1 MSEAPVLE
9 VKNLVKHYRG
19 KRQIGRRG
27 QLIRAVED
35 VSLTVGPGEVLGLV
49 GESGSGKSTVGKC
62 IARLTKPTSGRI
74 RLLGEDISELSRGQ
88 MRPRRRDIHMVFQD
102 PYSSLNPRM
111 TIGDIVAEPL
121 RQHGVARGVE
131 RRRLVGEMLEKAGL
145 REEMRSRYPHELSGG
160 QRQRVALARALVL
173 SPKFIVADEPVSAL
187 DVSVQAS
194 ILNLLLDLQKDM
206 GFSCLFITHDLSVVE
221 FISDRIAVMYLGRI
235 VETASREELF
245 RDPQHPYTQALL
257 AAAPAADPAKVR
269 MRDRIVLGGDLP
281 SQSVVVPGCSFHQ
294 RCPVAVERCR
304 ADVPGLA
311 GVTSATHEVACHLVT
326 PAGGPDIAHAVQYT
340 A

>member
-1 MSEAPVLE
+1 MTDGPVLE
-9 VKNLVKHYRG
+9 VNNLVKHYRG
-19 KRQIGRRG
+19 KGQIGRRG
-27 QLIRAVED
+27 RLVRAVED
-35 VSLTVGPGEVLGLV
+35 VTLTVGPGEVLGLV

-62 IARLTKPTSGRI
+62 IARLIKPTSGRI
-74 RLLGEDISELSRGQ
+74 SLLGEDISELSRGQ
-88 MRPRRRDIHMVFQD
+88 MRSRRRDIHMVFQD

-121 RQHGVARGVE
+121 RQHGIARGAE
-131 RRRLVGEMLEKAGL
+131 RRLMVAEMLEKSGL
-145 REEMRSRYPHELSGG
+145 RAEMRSRYPHELSGG

-173 SPKFIVADEPVSAL
+173 NPKFVVADEPVSAL
-187 DVSVQAS
+187 DVSVQAA
-194 ILNLLLDLQKDM
+194 ILNLLLDLQKDL

-257 AAAPAADPAKVR
+257 AAAPAADPANVGTR
-269 MRDRIVLGGDLP
+269 ERIVLGGDLP

-304 ADVPGLA
+304 VEVPGLA
-311 GVTSATHEVACHLVT
+311 AVTSPTHQVACHLVT
-326 PAGGPDIAHAVQYT
+326 PDGKPDLAHAVRPT